1 MICNRRSRILILA
14 ANTEPM
20 TPVANHRYLRRSMH
34 GKITVMP
41 YTTFMDHFVPDPRI
55 SNEPLGHPCRIDVFK
70 GMTKPRNEKE
80 IYREIPK
87 RLNATER
94 PCRGFVVVSTP
105 HKADSTSSSKIAP
118 GCGIYP
124 NGHAPKITI
133 ECKRNF
139 AQDPFDDT
147 AANAEPFA
155 QARRSSLEQILSY
168 AELVF

>member
-1 MICNRRSRILILA
+1 
-14 ANTEPM
+14 M

-124 NGHAPKITI
+124 NGHAPKV
-133 ECKRNF
+133 
-139 AQDPFDDT
+139 DD
-147 AANAEPFA
+147 ANDHG
-155 QARRSSLEQILSY
+155 RTDWSHL
-168 AELVF
+168 